1 MELCLEKEHL
11 EAVQRILG
19 AHFAGL
25 EVDAYGPRVTGVDLT
40 PETTLNVAVVSD
52 KPIPVE
58 EMLNVEK
65 AFADRGLPFRVDVI
79 DWAKLTENMQKSIR
93 KEHVVIQ
100 EAAPDEN

>member
-11 EAVQRILG
+11 EAIQRILE

-25 EVDAYGPRVTGVDLT
+25 EVDAYGPRVTGVGLT
-40 PETTLNVAVVSD
+40 PETTLNVVVVSD

-65 AFADRGLPFRVDVI
+65 AFADKELPFRVDVI
-79 DWAKLTENMQKSIR
+79 DWAKLTESMQKSIR

-100 EAAPDEN
+100 EAAEEN